1 MPDPLRPQ
9 ARRAVIDVF
18 DRAPTVRLFVTDDE
32 SVVGMV
38 VSF

>member
-1 MPDPLRPQ
+1 
-9 ARRAVIDVF
+9 VF

-32 SVVGMV
+32 SFVGMV